1 MLSLLQRCFVF
12 IASGVSFVFRFLALR
27 LVCATSTQE
36 LSIESVPVLAAAGPV
51 PVDVG
56 DPVPAPVLHGGRGNE
71 NSWERDS
78 SGGSRI
84 ISNKAQ
90 GGPGPG
96 GT

>member
-1 MLSLLQRCFVF
+1 M
-12 IASGVSFVFRFLALR
+12 
-27 LVCATSTQE
+27 CATSTQE
-36 LSIESVPVLAAAGPV
+36 VDIESVPVLAVVGPV
-51 PVDVG
+51 PADVD

-71 NSWERDS
+71 NSWEHDS

-90 GGPGPG
+90 EGPGPG